1 MGTLLKPL
9 VRETAGAKYSPKHR
23 YWYLVIE
30 ERKDTFERLN
40 INATTQHEALLLFL
54 RKEQNHNMKLPE
66 TSRSTRLKLTE
77 QNLKTSTTCNC
88 FNKLYKLLFVWPKLQ
103 FWPNLINCS
112 SSGPNFNSGPI
123 L

>member
-54 RKEQNHNMKLPE
+54 QKEQNHNMKLPE
-66 TSRSTRLKLTE
+66 TSRSTRLKLTK

-88 FNKLYKLLFVWPKLQ
+88 FN
-103 FWPNLINCS
+103 NLINCS
-112 SSGPNFNSGPI
+112 SSGPNFKSGP
-123 L
+123 